1 MTLIHGQT
9 RTGLREV
16 ATGVKRLPG
25 DPLEP
30 VVIVAGPAGLDSDL
44 DAALPLLTRRRQ
56 VFVTGA
62 AVSPGE
68 LPDRF
73 ALLIAPGCR
82 TPLAADARVS
92 ALIVLGSAAPASD
105 VRCPVLVIAPAA
117 PASVGPAAATSPVS
131 GPAAGD
137 LRFSKAG
144 HPAEQAHLI
153 DAFLREPRRYP
164 AGSTIPRARP

>member
-1 MTLIHGQT
+1 MTLVDGQM
-9 RTGLREV
+9 RIGLREV
-16 ATGVKRLPG
+16 ATGVARLPG
-25 DPLEP
+25 EPLEP
-30 VVIVAGPAGLDSDL
+30 VVIVAGPDGLDSDL

-62 AVSPGE
+62 DVSPLE

-73 ALLIAPGCR
+73 ALLISPGCR

-92 ALIVLGSAAPASD
+92 ALIIMGSAPAFT
-105 VRCPVLVIAPAA
+105 VRCPVLVIALAA
-117 PASVGPAAATSPVS
+117 SAAVD
-131 GPAAGD
+131 PAAGD
-137 LRFSKAG
+137 VRFSEAG